1 MSKKI
6 IGERLQYLLD
16 QKKCSKTSFAE
27 LAFLSRVT
35 VSRLCNDKYEKPLTD
50 YTVKQIRNALID
62 YLGYGAYVMDY
73 LFGEIEFND
82 IDDFSSDSTPA
93 RMYRASELIDDI
105 LKETHKA
112 ELLDDRIHY
121 RVYGADHNDY
131 IDMNIAEYQGFKY
144 HLLRQIESS
153 CQNYIDVCK
162 LHDDRTDQRVL
173 H

>member
-1 MSKKI
+1 MTRKI
-6 IGERLQYLLD
+6 IGDRLKKLLRD
-16 QKKCSKTSFAE
+16 KKISQEKFAE
-27 LAFLSRVT
+27 MVGVKRET
-35 VSRLCNDKYEKPLTD
+35 INQICNDKYEPTPRQNTFNRI
-50 YTVKQIRNALID
+50 YNALAK
-62 YLGYGAYVMDY
+62 LGYGDSANLY
-73 LFGEIEFND
+73 LSGEVEYND
-82 IDDFSSDSTPA
+82 IDSFSSDSTPA
-93 RMYRASELIDDI
+93 RMYRAASMIDSVLDEM
-105 LKETHKA
+105 LKA

-173 H
+173 R

>member
-1 MSKKI
+1 MTRKI
-6 IGERLQYLLD
+6 IGDRLKKLLRD
-16 QKKCSKTSFAE
+16 KKISQEKFAE
-27 LAFLSRVT
+27 MVGVKRET
-35 VSRLCNDKYEKPLTD
+35 ICQICNDKYEPTPRQNTFNRI
-50 YTVKQIRNALID
+50 YNALAK
-62 YLGYGAYVMDY
+62 LGYGDSVNLY
-73 LFGEIEFND
+73 LSGEVEYND
-82 IDDFSSDSTPA
+82 IDSFSSDSTPA
-93 RMYRASELIDDI
+93 RMYRAASMIDSVLDDM
-105 LKETHKA
+105 LKA

-173 H
+173 R